1 MDLLIEKE
9 DVHDKER
16 CISSFNEFVCSYEFT
31 FEKYMDE
38 LGMLHK
44 SVRASPQIN
53 ALVNT
58 VQNGLNGFVNSEL
71 IKGLRDANNQDNKEY
86 VQSRIGLHD
95 TKSAIPTQTFNNMR
109 TLGANGLCTPQNI
122 PCQISAKKFLPS
134 PI

>member
-16 CISSFNEFVCSYEFT
+16 CVSSFNEFVRSYEFT

-58 VQNGLNGFVNSEL
+58 LQNGLNGFVNSEL

-86 VQSRIGLHD
+86 VQSCIDLRD
-95 TKSAIPTQTFNNMR
+95 AKSAIPTQTFNMR
-109 TLGANGLCTPQNI
+109 TLGANGLWTPQNI
-122 PCQISAKKFLPS
+122 PCQIDTKKSLPS